1 MKKFVM
7 RAAFAALALTATA
20 PAMAEDR
27 LSLTLTPA
35 VVSEYYFRGISQT
48 DGHPAAQLSGEGA
61 FKINDT
67 FTGYLG
73 AFASNVDFNNSVS
86 AEVDFTGGFRSTF
99 DKLTLDLG
107 LIRYMYLDQPTGSQT
122 YDFTEAKLTAAYD
135 FGFAIPSAGI
145 YYSPNFQLDSGN
157 ATYLTAGLTVPVP
170 VTQFEPKIVAN
181 IGQQTIDKPQNF
193 FGAGNTDDKYLD
205 WNIGLFASYWG
216 FTAGLQYVDS
226 DLKKSH
232 CAGGANCGPA
242 AVLSLSYAYTF

>member
-1 MKKFVM
+1 MNKFVM
-7 RAAFAALALTATA
+7 RAAFAALALTAAT

-48 DGHPAAQLSGEGA
+48 DGHPAFQLGGEGA

-67 FTGYLG
+67 YTGYLG
-73 AFASNVDFNNSVS
+73 FWGSNVDFNNSVS
-86 AEVDFTGGFRSTF
+86 AETDLLGGFRASF
-99 DKLTLDLG
+99 DKLSLDLG
-107 LIRYMYLDQPTGSQT
+107 MIRYMYLDQPSNNDTFN
-122 YDFTEAKLTAAYD
+122 FTEVKLTAAYD

-145 YYSPNFQLDSGN
+145 YYSPNFQLDSGD
-157 ATYLTAGLTVPVP
+157 ATYLTAGVTVPLP
-170 VTQFEPKIVAN
+170 VTQFEPKIIAN
-181 IGQQTIDKPQNF
+181 IGQQTIDKPENF
-193 FGAGNTDDKYLD
+193 FGTGNTDDKYLD

-232 CAGGANCGPA
+232 CANGSNCGPA
-242 AVLSLSYAYTF
+242 AVVSLSYAYSF

>member
-1 MKKFVM
+1 MKKFVL
-7 RAAFAALALTATA
+7 RAALAAMAVTVAA

-27 LSLTLTPA
+27 MTLTLTPA
-35 VVSEYYFRGISQT
+35 LVSEYYFRGISQS
-48 DGHPAAQLSGEGA
+48 DGHPAFQLGGEGA

-67 FTGYLG
+67 VTGYLG
-73 AFASNVDFNNSVS
+73 FWGSNVDFNNSVS
-86 AEVDFTGGFRSTF
+86 AEADLLGGFRFTF
-99 DKLTLDLG
+99 DKLSLDAG
-107 LIRYMYLDQPTGSQT
+107 LIRYNYLDQPSNADT
-122 YDFTEAKLTAAYD
+122 YNFTEAKLVAAYD
-135 FGFAIPSAGI
+135 FGFAIPTAGV

-157 ATYLTAGLTVPVP
+157 STYLTAGVTVPVP
-170 VTQFEPKIVAN
+170 VTQFEPKIIAN
-181 IGQQTIDKPQNF
+181 IGQQSIDKPQNF